1 MVPWT
6 TAACRQ
12 SNSLAKKQ
20 AEGGLKGGIEA
31 LPTGGADL
39 WVELLGGPR
48 SLPSLRQH
56 HTERGCVRQC
66 PGTSPRISCC
76 SQQKLAAGRAAKAV
90 VNQPWHAAM
99 QQGNFV
105 CPLPLAHTHC
115 QASLVQYNGQAGA
128 RITTR
133 RSAGRAPARH
143 TLASGKQPPLCGRPG
158 PFGRL
163 HLHTKQHNIPQGHT
177 SGTTLADLRG
187 AADIVANPG
196 SLSTPARHFPS
207 PPRLALAG

>member
-1 MVPWT
+1 MKPCLQEELTCGLSCWAVPEVSPPCVSIIPKGAVSDNAQEHHHASAV
-6 TAACRQ
+6 AASKSWRR
-12 SNSLAKKQ
+12 
-20 AEGGLKGGIEA
+20 
-31 LPTGGADL
+31 GAQQRR
-39 WVELLGGPR
+39 WSTNHGMRPC
-48 SLPSLRQH
+48 S
-56 HTERGCVRQC
+56 
-66 PGTSPRISCC
+66 SC
-76 SQQKLAAGRAAKAV
+76 
-90 VNQPWHAAM
+90 
-99 QQGNFV
+99 NFV

-207 PPRLALAG
+207 PPRLVLAE